1 MKVGERIKFPR
12 MWLARRRIEVPRIE
26 DIRGAIVAELGKLGL
41 QERIHPGMRVAV
53 TAGSRGIANNVLIL
67 STVVSELKRVGVQP
81 FLIPC
86 MGSHG
91 GATPEGQLDVLK
103 SLGVTEESVGCPIIS
118 QMDVVELS
126 RTPEGFAVYI
136 DKVAAGADGIVV
148 INRVKPHTEYTG
160 DLESG
165 LMKMMAIGLGKHK
178 GALTVHAC
186 ALQCGYQV
194 AVPSIAR
201 EILRSA
207 PILFGLA
214 IVENTYDE
222 TMRIVAVEPALFEE
236 TERELLKEA
245 KDFLPR
251 LPIDKLDVLIVGE
264 MGKEISGVGMDT
276 NVIGRVMVFGEPE
289 PESPRITR
297 IVALDLTEAT
307 HGNAIG
313 VGLADFVTR
322 RLADKID
329 RRVTYIN
336 CFTAMAPE
344 KARLPAVGET
354 DREAIEW
361 AFLTAGILDPQQA
374 RVIKIKNTL
383 HLDEIYV
390 SDSLVPELQSKP
402 GWKVSKEPL
411 EMRFDPSGRLYF
423 SKA

>member
-1 MKVGERIKFPR
+1 
-12 MWLARRRIEVPRIE
+12 
-26 DIRGAIVAELGKLGL
+26 
-41 QERIHPGMRVAV
+41 
-53 TAGSRGIANNVLIL
+53 
-67 STVVSELKRVGVQP
+67 VVSDLKSVRARP

-91 GATPEGQLDVLK
+91 GATLEGQIEVLR

-118 QMDVVELS
+118 QMDVVELG

-136 DKVAAGADGIVV
+136 DKAAAGADGIVV
-148 INRVKPHTEYTG
+148 INRVKPHTGYKG
-160 DLESG
+160 DIESG

-178 GALTVHAC
+178 GAVTTHSY
-186 ALQCGYQV
+186 ALRCGYR
-194 AVPSIAR
+194 AAISSIAR
-201 EILRSA
+201 EILRLA

-214 IVENTYDE
+214 IVENSYDE
-222 TMRIVAVEPALFEE
+222 TTRIVAVEPDLFEQ
-236 TERELLKEA
+236 TDRELLKEA

-264 MGKEISGVGMDT
+264 MGKEISGTGMDT
-276 NVIGRVMVFGEPE
+276 NVIGRLMVFGEPE
-289 PESPRITR
+289 PDSPRITR
-297 IVALDLTEAT
+297 IVVLDLTEST

-322 RLADKID
+322 RLANKID
-329 RRVTYIN
+329 QRVTYIN
-336 CFTAMAPE
+336 CFTAMTPE

-383 HLDEIYV
+383 HLDEIYI
-390 SDSLVPELQSKP
+390 SESLARELQDKA
-402 GWKVSKEPL
+402 GWEVSEEPV

-423 SKA
+423 RRGFA

>member
-1 MKVGERIKFPR
+1 MNFREEIRFPR
-12 MWLARRRIEVPRIE
+12 MYFAQRNVDVPKLAEVRQ
-26 DIRGAIVAELGKLGL
+26 AVAAELGRLDLKS
-41 QERIHPGMRVAV
+41 RIRRGMRIAV

-67 STVVSELKRVGVQP
+67 STVVSELKKIGAQP

-91 GATPEGQLDVLK
+91 GATSEGQLDVLK

-126 RTPEGFAVYI
+126 RTPEGFPVYI

-178 GALTVHAC
+178 GALTVHTY

-307 HGNAIG
+307 
-313 VGLADFVTR
+313 
-322 RLADKID
+322 
-329 RRVTYIN
+329 
-336 CFTAMAPE
+336 
-344 KARLPAVGET
+344 
-354 DREAIEW
+354 
-361 AFLTAGILDPQQA
+361 
-374 RVIKIKNTL
+374 
-383 HLDEIYV
+383 
-390 SDSLVPELQSKP
+390 
-402 GWKVSKEPL
+402 
-411 EMRFDPSGRLYF
+411 
-423 SKA
+423 